1 MSATSHS
8 RSVSLH
14 LCEPHLPVLPVF
26 PRELSMDP
34 TKISQVLHLPDSAQ
48 SQREARVGA
57 QVPIS
62 EAGEE
67 EATATTSGFVSLG
80 GMLSSPHSAQRAS
93 SSPTAMNFIAVAPSA
108 QASGNQASHVANP
121 KSPLQNGLNSKS
133 VDLVLFLLLKYRRKE
148 ITTRA
153 EILHM
158 VIGDHEAHY
167 SVIFTKAADCMRL
180 MFGLEI
186 IENKPLGKPLVHSY
200 SLVHDLG
207 ITYDGMQHGFP
218 GIPKTGLVIVILC
231 IIIIED
237 DCVSEGVLW
246 RILNRMGLYAGSD
259 HLLCGEPRRLITEHF
274 VQKEYLEYRPV
285 PDSDPPS
292 QEFLWGQ
299 RAHAETTKVEVLK
312 FFARVVKQDPISYVF
327 PMQRD
332 EIERSEATIPQ
343 TVALLP

>member
-1 MSATSHS
+1 
-8 RSVSLH
+8 
-14 LCEPHLPVLPVF
+14 
-26 PRELSMDP
+26 MDP
-34 TKISQVLHLPDSAQ
+34 TKTSQGLHLPDSAQ
-48 SQREARVGA
+48 SQREARDLVGA

-67 EATATTSGFVSLG
+67 EATATTLG
-80 GMLSSPHSAQRAS
+80 GVSFGRMLRSPHSAQRAS
-93 SSPTAMNFIAVAPSA
+93 SSPTAMGFIAVAPSA
-108 QASGNQASHVANP
+108 QASGNQSSHVANP
-121 KSPLQNGLNSKS
+121 ESPLQNGLNNKI

-186 IENKPLGKPLVHSY
+186 IENNPLGNPLVHSY
-200 SLVHDLG
+200 SLVHALG

-231 IIIIED
+231 IIFIED
-237 DCVSEGVLW
+237 DCVSEEVLW
-246 RILNRMGLYAGSD
+246 RIFNRMGLYAGRD
-259 HLLCGEPRRLITEHF
+259 HFMCGEPRRLITEHF
-274 VQKEYLEYRPV
+274 VQEGYLEYRLV

-292 QEFLWGQ
+292 HEFLWGP

-343 TVALLP
+343 TLALLP

>member
-1 MSATSHS
+1 
-8 RSVSLH
+8 
-14 LCEPHLPVLPVF
+14 
-26 PRELSMDP
+26 MDP
-34 TKISQVLHLPDSAQ
+34 TETSQGLHLPDSSQ
-48 SQREARVGA
+48 SQREARGVVGV

-67 EATATTSGFVSLG
+67 EATATTSRGVSLG

-93 SSPTAMNFIAVAPSA
+93 SSPTAVGFIAVAPSA

-121 KSPLQNGLNSKS
+121 EPPPQNGLSS
-133 VDLVLFLLLKYRRKE
+133 MVVDLVLFLLLKYRRKE

-158 VIGDHEAHY
+158 VIGDYEAHY
-167 SVIFTKAADCMRL
+167 SMILKKAADCMRL

-186 IENKPLGKPLVHSY
+186 IENNPLEHTPVHSY
-200 SLVHDLG
+200 SLVHALG

-231 IIIIED
+231 IIFIED
-237 DCVSEGVLW
+237 DCVSEEVLW
-246 RILNRMGLYAGSD
+246 SILNRMGLYAGRD
-259 HLLCGEPRRLITEHF
+259 HFMCGEPRRLITEHF
-274 VQKEYLEYRPV
+274 VQEGYLEYRRV

-292 QEFLWGQ
+292 HEFLWGP

-312 FFARVVKQDPISYVF
+312 FFASVVKQDPISYVF

-332 EIERSEATIPQ
+332 ETEKSEAMIPQ
-343 TVALLP
+343 TVTLLPDQHTF